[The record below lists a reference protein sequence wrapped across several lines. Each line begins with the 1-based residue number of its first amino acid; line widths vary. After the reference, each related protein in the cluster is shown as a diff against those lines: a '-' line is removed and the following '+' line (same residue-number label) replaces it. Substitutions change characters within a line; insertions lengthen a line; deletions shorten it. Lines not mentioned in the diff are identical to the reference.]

1 MGFLL
6 VAGLLAA
13 LPGEAREGLAR
24 GVRATVLRPVLQ
36 LQQGSVERHA
46 RFDDPDR
53 LRAERDSLAAY
64 LVGQAS
70 LVTENRELRE
80 LLGLRQKLPPSFV
93 PAEIVRVPGRAA
105 SGYFQLTAGQSL
117 GVRAGSPIV
126 APSGLVGQVRSVD
139 ETIAFGL
146 DWLHSEF
153 RAAAMTLDGQ
163 VYGIVEPRTGPGGE
177 EMLALTGTPR
187 HVQLEPNTMIVTSGH
202 GGVYP
207 RGIPI
212 GRVASVEGRETSW
225 QRNYLIRPAVSPAQM
240 TYVLVLGAPQE
251 SIAGVDLARLWGIEE
266 RESMA
271 VDTAAIAAAERAAA
285 AGNTQAAGATQGT
298 PAPRPATPAPTVS
311 RPRPGGPTVIGT
323 PVPESQ
329 PADDTGT

>member
-1 MGFLL
+1 MFLAL
-6 VAGLLAA
+6 AAILAA
-13 LPGEAREGLAR
+13 LPGPYREGLAR

-64 LVGQAS
+64 LVGQAA

-80 LLGLRQKLPPSFV
+80 LLGLRQKLPLSFV

-105 SGYFQLTAGQSL
+105 EGYFQITVGSEQ
-117 GVRAGSPIV
+117 GVRAGAPIV
-126 APSGLVGQVRSVD
+126 APGGLVGQVRSVD
-139 ETIAFGL
+139 RNIAFGL
-146 DWLHSEF
+146 DWLNPEF
-153 RAAAMTLDGQ
+153 RASAMTLDGQ
-163 VYGIVEPRTGPGGE
+163 IYGIVEPRVAPGGE
-177 EMLALTGTPR
+177 QMLALTGTPR

-225 QRNYLIRPAVSPAQM
+225 QRNYLIRPSVSPSQM

-251 SIAGVDLARLWGIEE
+251 SLAGVDLARAWGIQP

-271 VDTAAIAAAERAAA
+271 VDTAAAAAAARAAA
-285 AGNTQAAGATQGT
+285 ATQGRQA
-298 PAPRPATPAPTVS
+298 PAQTETAPVRST
-311 RPRPGGPTVIGT
+311 PRPGGPPVIGV
-323 PVPESQ
+323 PVTESQ
-329 PADDTGT
+329 ATDTAN